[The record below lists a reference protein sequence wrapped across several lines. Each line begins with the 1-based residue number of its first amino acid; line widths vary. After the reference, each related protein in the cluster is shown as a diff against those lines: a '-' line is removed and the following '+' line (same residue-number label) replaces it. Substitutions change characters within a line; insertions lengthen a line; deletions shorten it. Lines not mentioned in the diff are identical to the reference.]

1 MPQFKVMLA
10 QYKTENHFELEEL
23 LVDIKQ
29 LILYN
34 DDVNTFDHVI
44 ESLIKVCGHEP
55 VQAEQCAHI
64 VHNNGK
70 CTVKAGEFEK
80 LLPMCVALHDRG
92 ISAEIE

>member
-1 MPQFKVMLA
+1 MLA
-10 QYKTENHFELEEL
+10 QYKTEEHFELEEE

-34 DDVNTFDHVI
+34 DDVNTFEHVI
-44 ESLIKVCGHEP
+44 DSLIKVCGHEP

>member
-1 MPQFKVMLA
+1 MAQFKAMLA
-10 QYKTENHFELEEL
+10 QYKTEKYFELEEE

-34 DDVNTFDHVI
+34 DDVNTFEHVI
-44 ESLIKVCGHEP
+44 DSLIKVCGHES